1 MKIIEMEN
9 TLRLFPDNLTVKDEI
24 PPGTY
29 IVKFSPLSG
38 YSLERQKNFENKIK
52 VYGNHLELRDKMLR
66 RYENSEKNFGVI
78 LGGKKGTGKSMLARL
93 VSEKLIEKGIPT
105 IIIKEDSDGITDFI
119 NSIEQPVL
127 ILMDEFEKI
136 FIKNDEYPEDD
147 TQVKFLNVF
156 DGISNLKHFYM
167 ITINDYDK
175 LNNYLKG
182 RTGRF
187 YYDFKFGD
195 ISADEIEEY
204 IDDNLTCELD
214 VKKEKLISILNRI
227 KTNYDQLEAIVK
239 ELNYGETL
247 RDTLTYLNLGIYDI
261 DLQFINI
268 RAFLSDG
275 DHLDISRRVWIGGIE
290 EIKSHFDLDVSD
302 KTADEYDN
310 FPYVLTI
317 PEDAYVYKRD
327 SIEIDPKKVS
337 LSPVF
342 EEINDDDIEL
352 AKKCCPKIKSISME
366 FESRV
371 NPKVLQI

>member
-1 MKIIEMEN
+1 MEN

-29 IVKFSPLSG
+29 VVKFSPLSG

-52 VYGNHLELRDKMLR
+52 VYGNHLKLRDKMIR
-66 RYENSEKNFGVI
+66 RYENAEKNFGVI

-119 NSIEQPVL
+119 NQIEQPVL

-204 IDDNLTCELD
+204 IDDNLKCEPD
-214 VKKEKLISILNRI
+214 VDKEKLISILNRI

-239 ELNYGETL
+239 ELNYGESL

-261 DLQFINI
+261 DLQYINI
-268 RAFLSDG
+268 RVFLSNG
-275 DHLDISRRVWIGGIE
+275 DYLDVNRRVWIGGIE
-290 EIKSHFDLDVSD
+290 EIKSHFDIDVSD
-302 KTADEYDN
+302 DEN
-310 FPYVLTI
+310 FPYELII
-317 PEDAYVYKRD
+317 PKDAYIYKRD
-327 SIEIDPKKVS
+327 SIEIDPSKVS
-337 LSPVF
+337 LRP
-342 EEINDDDIEL
+342 ELHEIDDDDIKL
-352 AKKCCPKIKSISME
+352 AKKHCPKIKSISME
-366 FESRV
+366 FESRTS
-371 NPKVLQI
+371 PKILHI

>member
-1 MKIIEMEN
+1 MEN

-29 IVKFSPLSG
+29 VVKFSPLSG
-38 YSLERQKNFENKIK
+38 YSLERQKNFKNKIK
-52 VYGNHLELRDKMLR
+52 VYGNHLKLRDKMLR
-66 RYENSEKNFGVI
+66 RYESSEKNFGVI
-78 LGGKKGTGKSMLARL
+78 LDGKKGTGKSMLARL

-136 FIKNDEYPEDD
+136 FIKNDECPEDD

-204 IDDNLTCELD
+204 VDDNLTCELD
-214 VKKEKLISILNRI
+214 IEKEKLISILNRI
-227 KTNYDQLEAIVK
+227 KTNYDQLEAIIK
-239 ELNYGETL
+239 ELNYGESL

-268 RAFLSDG
+268 RVFLSDG
-275 DHLDISRRVWIGGIE
+275 DHLDINRRVWIGGIE
-290 EIKSHFDLDVSD
+290 EIKSHFDLDVSN
-302 KTADEYDN
+302 KIADEYDN

-317 PEDAYVYKRD
+317 PEDAYIYKRD
-327 SIEIDPKKVS
+327 SIEIDSSKVS

-342 EEINDDDIEL
+342 DEINDDDMEI

-371 NPKVLQI
+371 SSKVLQI